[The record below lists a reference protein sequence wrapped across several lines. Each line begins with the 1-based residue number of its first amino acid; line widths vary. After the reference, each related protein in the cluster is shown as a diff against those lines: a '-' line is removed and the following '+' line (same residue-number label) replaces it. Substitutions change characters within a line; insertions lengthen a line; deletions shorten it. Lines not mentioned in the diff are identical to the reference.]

1 MPDSEIL
8 PVNFTISSA
17 AKLAM
22 EQVRQEHDAQFA
34 DDPVGVL
41 SVAWAI
47 YKAGTPER
55 YENVII
61 GIYTKSLLAEVAHGI
76 QDASGVKIIFFT
88 TPEHHGKFAGKVLDH
103 SSDLGFFLRSP

>member
-1 MPDSEIL
+1 VPDSEIL
-8 PVNFTISSA
+8 PVNFTISPA
-17 AKLAM
+17 AKRAM
-22 EQVRQEHDAQFA
+22 ERVKQDYDTQFA

-61 GIYTKSLLAEVAHGI
+61 GIYPKSIIADVAHGI
-76 QDASGVKIIFFT
+76 QDASGMKIVFFT
-88 TPEHHGKFAGKVLDH
+88 TPEYHGNFAGKVLDH
-103 SSDLGFFLRSP
+103 SEDIGFFLKSP